1 MLIVDPW
8 KLKVSDLTGN
18 ERVGVINWTTKE
30 KVKINLKFQNIYFV
44 VQLSISHSPT
54 LKKLESWLSTHPQY
68 LVDSV
73 WSPLAIE
80 WVINILY

>member
-30 KVKINLKFQNIYFV
+30 KVKIN
-44 VQLSISHSPT
+44 
-54 LKKLESWLSTHPQY
+54 
-68 LVDSV
+68 
-73 WSPLAIE
+73 
-80 WVINILY
+80 

>member
-30 KVKINLKFQNIYFV
+30 KVKINLKILKYLFCGTAGYKPLTNIEE
-44 VQLSISHSPT
+44 T
-54 LKKLESWLSTHPQY
+54 
-68 LVDSV
+68 
-73 WSPLAIE
+73 
-80 WVINILY
+80 